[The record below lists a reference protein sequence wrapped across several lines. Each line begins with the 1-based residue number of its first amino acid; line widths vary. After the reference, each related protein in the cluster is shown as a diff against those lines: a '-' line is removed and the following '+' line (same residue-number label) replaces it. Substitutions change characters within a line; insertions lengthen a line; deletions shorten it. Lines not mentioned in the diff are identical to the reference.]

1 MTKSGHR
8 RVGFVPHI
16 AALGLFVLAL
26 DAPTLAEDTEAW
38 RRVAS
43 ARNSLAAASPLSTSF
58 IQSFTPS
65 GFTMAEEE
73 SGTLAIRLTG
83 VEPLDEC
90 VRWDYEDPF
99 PKGFLLCGHVAW
111 TWNPG
116 DESGRRQLVGRADSF
131 GLDLLRLSV
140 DELRESYE
148 ARTAESPDGQLRVL
162 LEPIGAAADEIR
174 DAELELDGT
183 TGRLTAL
190 SYHDVEGNL
199 TRFALGDFESVPDPD
214 SRFVPPPELAW
225 LDQ

>member
-1 MTKSGHR
+1 MTKSDHR
-8 RVGFVPHI
+8 RVGLAPQI
-16 AALGLFVLAL
+16 AALGLFVSAL
-26 DAPTLAEDTEAW
+26 TAPVHAEDAEAW

-43 ARNSLAAASPLSTSF
+43 ARDSLAAASPLATSF
-58 IQSFTPS
+58 VQSFTPS

-83 VEPLDEC
+83 TEPLDEC

-99 PKGFLLCGHVAW
+99 PKGFLLCGHIAW

-116 DESGRRQLVGRADSF
+116 DASGRRQLIGRADSF

-148 ARTAESPDGQLRVL
+148 AHTGESRDGRLRVR
-162 LEPIGAAADEIR
+162 LEPIGAAANEIR
-174 DAELELDGT
+174 DAELEIDGA